1 MLLKQNSLSL
11 SEIQYFKKIN
21 LKVIG
26 KNIKKQKPNYNFM
39 KNKIDKKMK
48 NMNNYKCTMNM
59 NLGKI
64 LYILQLCIWFQIKKK
79 Y

>member
-21 LKVIG
+21 LEVIG
-26 KNIKKQKPNYNFM
+26 KNIKKQKHNYNFM

-48 NMNNYKCTMNM
+48 NMNNYKRTMNM

-64 LYILQLCIWFQIKKK
+64 LYK
-79 Y
+79 

>member
-21 LKVIG
+21 LEVIG
-26 KNIKKQKPNYNFM
+26 KNIKKQKHNYNFM

-48 NMNNYKCTMNM
+48 NMNNYKRTINM

-64 LYILQLCIWFQIKKK
+64 LYKLQLCI
-79 Y
+79 